1 MAELLLQVSNVAI
14 VLELATPCVV
24 GSILA
29 IVESAG
35 RFPSVETEGTDLLLE
50 AVVLLLELSGPIV
63 VLLRLGLE
71 RFDLLLHL
79 LLLPEP
85 GILLAPE
92 PRLEGGL
99 GDVEGHLLP
108 FQLVDPLLHLLDP
121 GTHAGIF
128 DGIATADAGLA

>member
-14 VLELATPCVV
+14 VLQLATPCVV

-35 RFPSVETEGTDLLLE
+35 RLASVETEGTDLLLE

-71 RFDLLLHL
+71 RFNLLLHL

-108 FQLVDPLLHLLDP
+108 FQLVDPLLHLLDA

-128 DGIATADAGLA
+128 NGIATSDAGLA